1 MMSLG
6 MDNAVYQ
13 EYQEG
18 SKSKSS
24 INTKAAISA
33 ATTFLSGSVASLAQ
47 KEEDRDVWFKE
58 QIARVNEVLLSS
70 LSPLPHLSE

>member
-1 MMSLG
+1 

-18 SKSKSS
+18 KSKSS
-24 INTKAAISA
+24 INAKAAISA

-58 QIARVNEVLLSS
+58 QISRVNEVRESS
-70 LSPLPHLSE
+70 LLPFSHPSE